1 MEAATKAAEDTITDS
16 QEVATETETKDLEAL
31 ETQIKATTSSRI
43 LEVVAWVAVVEVEED
58 TEVIAVTEVTETK
71 ETTEGA
77 IGVSTNSMAVVVT
90 KMASTME
97 VASTTAATRMATKVS
112 APEAEV
118 DSRANQ
124 VALLS
129 RSHQIQKKQ
138 NLKI

>member
-43 LEVVAWVAVVEVEED
+43 LEVVAWVAVVEVED

-71 ETTEGA
+71 ETTEA
-77 IGVSTNSMAVVVT
+77 STNSMAVVVT